1 MQAGRHARTRQAD
14 NVKIMRAPFLRSALA
29 AILVLSSA
37 CAVGQAQPRRPTA
50 EVTPYAA
57 ADGFEPGASAR
68 LVLRAALP
76 EGYHVQSNAPRDKSL
91 IPTVLTVDAP
101 AGVEVSE
108 IVYPPATDLAQAGQS
123 QPLAVFEREFSIG
136 VTVTIPKTATPG
148 DIAIPARLRYQ
159 TCNDQMCFAPTTA
172 STQWKVRVVAP
183 GARTAP
189 LHPEMFAGVA
199 FGHGSAPPPASE
211 APPSA
216 APAPATTVSGDGLAA
231 LDGFDVL
238 ASDGGY
244 KPTSEFLQ
252 FVRDAESGV
261 QQKGMFEGRGPL
273 AILLLVLVGGLALN
287 LTPCVL
293 PMIPINLAVI
303 GAGTQAGSRRRGF
316 LLGGAY
322 GAGMALAY
330 GVLGVIVTLTASTF
344 GVINSSPWFN
354 VAIAALFVFLALA
367 MFDVVNIDFSRFWNR
382 LPSGQPAR
390 GTFVTSFVM
399 GTIAAIL
406 AGACVAPVVIQVV
419 LFASNLYAKG
429 TTIALA
435 LPFVLGLGMA
445 VPWPIAGAG
454 LASLPKPGRWMIRVK
469 QGFGVIILAM
479 AAYYG
484 VEAASLFRHAATPSS
499 ASAGVTKEGWHTS
512 LADGLAA
519 AKREGKP
526 VLIDMWATWCKNCT
540 VMDNTTFVDPAV
552 NAALERFV
560 KIRFQAEDPEAE
572 PAASVMRRFSSV
584 GLPTYVILKPR

>member
-1 MQAGRHARTRQAD
+1 MTAR
-14 NVKIMRAPFLRSALA
+14 N
-29 AILVLSSA
+29 
-37 CAVGQAQPRRPTA
+37 
-50 EVTPYAA
+50 
-57 ADGFEPGASAR
+57 
-68 LVLRAALP
+68 
-76 EGYHVQSNAPRDKSL
+76 
-91 IPTVLTVDAP
+91 
-101 AGVEVSE
+101 
-108 IVYPPATDLAQAGQS
+108 
-123 QPLAVFEREFSIG
+123 
-136 VTVTIPKTATPG
+136 
-148 DIAIPARLRYQ
+148 
-159 TCNDQMCFAPTTA
+159 
-172 STQWKVRVVAP
+172 
-183 GARTAP
+183 
-189 LHPEMFAGVA
+189 
-199 FGHGSAPPPASE
+199 SAPPPVV
-211 APPSA
+211 SA
-216 APAPATTVSGDGLAA
+216 GMRVPVLLLAIALGALAVTAGAAAQSAPAPQPGVAEIAA
-231 LDGFDVL
+231 LDQFTVL
-238 ASDGGY
+238 SVTGGY
-244 KPTSEFLQ
+244 VPADAFLK
-252 FVRDAESGV
+252 FMSDAEAGV
-261 QQKGMFEGRGPL
+261 KEPDMFAGRGPL
-273 AILLLVLVGGLALN
+273 AILLIVFLGGLALN

-354 VAIAALFVFLALA
+354 VAIAVLFVFLALA

-399 GTIAAIL
+399 GAIAAIL

-499 ASAGVTKEGWHTS
+499 ASAGVTKEGWYTS